1 MNKRIALVRK
11 KKKYTQDVF
20 ADRLSLTKNF
30 ISLIENGKRDP
41 SDRTINDI
49 CEKFD
54 VNESWLRTGKGE
66 MFQSEN
72 TEAST
77 ETDMETDIAKLTVD
91 LLTEPA
97 DSFKN
102 RFVSLLAHMTD
113 EEWKFLENMVGK
125 LGKKE

>member
-1 MNKRIALVRK
+1 MNKRIAFVRK
-11 KKKYTQDVF
+11 KKQYTQDEF

-54 VNESWLRTGKGE
+54 VNETWLRTGKGE
-66 MFQSEN
+66 M
-72 TEAST
+72 ST
-77 ETDMETDIAKLTVD
+77 PEVVVEEDVESDIAKLTVA

-97 DSFKN
+97 DSFKQ
-102 RFVSLLAHMTD
+102 RFISLLANMTD
-113 EEWKFLENMVGK
+113 EEWKLLEALVGR
-125 LGKKE
+125 L

>member
-1 MNKRIALVRK
+1 MNKRIAFVRK
-11 KKKYTQDVF
+11 KKQYTQDEF

-30 ISLIENGKRDP
+30 ISLIETGKRDP

-54 VNESWLRTGKGE
+54 VNETWLRTGKGE
-66 MFQSEN
+66 MS
-72 TEAST
+72 TIEAVAEEDVES
-77 ETDMETDIAKLTVD
+77 DIAKLTVT

-97 DSFKN
+97 DSFKK

-113 EEWKFLENMVGK
+113 EEWVVLENMIGK

>member
-1 MNKRIALVRK
+1 MNKRIAFVRK
-11 KKKYTQDVF
+11 KKQYTQDEF

-30 ISLIENGKRDP
+30 ISLIETGKRDP

-54 VNESWLRTGKGE
+54 VNETWLRTGKGE
-66 MFQSEN
+66 MS
-72 TEAST
+72 TIEAVAEEDVES
-77 ETDMETDIAKLTVD
+77 DIAKLTVT

-97 DSFKN
+97 DSFKQ

-113 EEWKFLENMVGK
+113 EEWVVLENMIGK